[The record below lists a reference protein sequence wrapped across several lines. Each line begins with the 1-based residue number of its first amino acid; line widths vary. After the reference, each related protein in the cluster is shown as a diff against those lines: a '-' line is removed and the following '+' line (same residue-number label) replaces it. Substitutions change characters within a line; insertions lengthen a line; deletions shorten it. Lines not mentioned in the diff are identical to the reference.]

1 MYGLHSK
8 KHVLLVN
15 VGGKVFLR
23 QITKNRLFSFHKKH
37 KNTKNVFMRYCI
49 FCLHVQCNTISTP
62 FVSCQTFFNTS
73 FYDYT
78 PIPQNYL
85 IDSNIWCRKEWI
97 TLRIHYVIHQI
108 TVFLQNL
115 YLLLSFSYITSC
127 IQDMTKI
134 AISFIVLYRKN
145 ETGFA
150 IHVHLIPYKF
160 WGEIS

>member
-49 FCLHVQCNTISTP
+49 FCLHAQCNTISTP

-78 PIPQNYL
+78 PIPQNSL
-85 IDSNIWCRKEWI
+85 KDSNIWCRKEWI
-97 TLRIHYVIHQI
+97 TQRINYVRHQI
-108 TVFLQNL
+108 TFFAKFVL
-115 YLLLSFSYITSC
+115 
-127 IQDMTKI
+127 
-134 AISFIVLYRKN
+134 AFI
-145 ETGFA
+145 F
-150 IHVHLIPYKF
+150 LIPYFMYSGYDKNSHF
-160 WGEIS
+160 IHSSIPQKWNRLCNSCSFDTL

>member
-8 KHVLLVN
+8 KHVLLEN

-49 FCLHVQCNTISTP
+49 FLSPCTMQYNFYTFC
-62 FVSCQTFFNTS
+62 FVSNIFNTS

-78 PIPQNYL
+78 PIPQNSL

-97 TLRIHYVIHQI
+97 TLRINYVRHQI
-108 TVFLQNL
+108 TFFFAKFVL
-115 YLLLSFSYITSC
+115 
-127 IQDMTKI
+127 
-134 AISFIVLYRKN
+134 AFI
-145 ETGFA
+145 F
-150 IHVHLIPYKF
+150 LIPYFMYSGYDINSHFIHSSIPQKWSRLCNSCSF
-160 WGEIS
+160 DTL